1 MRVEGRWHS
10 FDDGVLRPVIDGAIQ
25 TSAGTWQGVTFLLDA
40 GADRTVFDAS
50 FLSLLSSLALPESE
64 TPGVSGVGGRV
75 GCLFVPAR
83 LSLVRDDGNQV
94 FINGP
99 FGVFADAASS
109 DISVLGRDVT
119 NNFEVIYSY
128 SKRQVVLLAPPQ
140 TYRIH

>member
-1 MRVEGRWHS
+1 M
-10 FDDGVLRPVIDGAIQ
+10 
-25 TSAGTWQGVTFLLDA
+25 
-40 GADRTVFDAS
+40 FDAS

-119 NNFEVIYSY
+119 NNFDVIYSY
-128 SKRQVVLLAPPQ
+128 PRHEVVLLSRPHG
-140 TYRIH
+140 YEVRS